1 MVNRPRQ
8 KEGDVAGPL
17 DPTLQ
22 GFQLRCCPVGSR
34 VRPPPLSL
42 LDGTLIHT
50 VDYPGSAMVV
60 GQVVLSGAL
69 DAAHQQEPALRM
81 PKLGVVVE
89 IMAAKPALSRQL
101 GPLLQPGRRGGA

>member
-42 LDGTLIHT
+42 LDGALVHA

-60 GQVVLSGAL
+60 GQVILSGAL
-69 DAAHQQEPALRM
+69 DAAHQQAPAPRI
-81 PKLGVVVE
+81 PNPGGGGE
-89 IMAAKPALSRQL
+89 IMAPNPALGRKL
-101 GPLLQPGRRGGA
+101 EPLPQPAGRAQ